1 MYLFILGNDYAYLQL
16 PIVII
21 YPERKTWNVAESVVQ
36 FTCLAEAHYGLFLTE
51 LFYCLKTIKN
61 KLASNSA
68 ALGDM
73 LFCQHLFERLLKQL
87 CALTALHL
95 AFLCYTK
102 LYI

>member
-16 PIVII
+16 LIVII
-21 YPERKTWNVAESVVQ
+21 YPERKRWNAESVVQ
-36 FTCLAEAHYGLFLTE
+36 FTCVAEAHYGLFLTE

-73 LFCQHLFERLLKQL
+73 FCQHLFERHLKQL